1 MTLKS
6 PRTITLVT
14 THNHTRDARALY
26 SDLLSEISKEN
37 PHAELSIKKLKD
49 ALGRTSLDGSWK
61 RSFEAF
67 FNTFTRCVATLE
79 ELMDKTV
86 DEEQKLEWLKDAI
99 RDHTEFNR
107 AYISYIS
114 SAAINHHTV
123 TFKELFNL
131 LHRLSIDF
139 DAADSKRLQKTSQ
152 GCYKD
157 CNQC

>member
-1 MTLKS
+1 M
-6 PRTITLVT
+6 
-14 THNHTRDARALY
+14 
-26 SDLLSEISKEN
+26 LS
-37 PHAELSIKKLKD
+37 KLKD
-49 ALGRTSLDGSWK
+49 ALGRASLDGSWK

-67 FNTFTRCVATLE
+67 FNTFTRRVATLE

-99 RDHTEFNR
+99 SDHSEFNR
-107 AYISYIS
+107 AYVSYKT

-139 DAADSKRLQKTSQ
+139 DAAASKKATKKQAKAASKTAT
-152 GCYKD
+152 
-157 CNQC
+157 